1 MKVIKSNLFSTY
13 NNNSTVVAI
22 GSFDGLHKGHQKI
35 IKKTIKIAEKR
46 NMKSGVFSFS
56 PHPLEVIAPERSPS
70 FLVSRRQKLNI
81 LEELGIDYFFEQE
94 FTEEFSKLTF
104 EEFISN
110 IMIDKIGVKH
120 IIVGSDFKFGK
131 NQSGNTEK
139 LKKLSSKYNINTKII
154 PIIKKNTNKISSTN
168 IRKLIKAGRVSEV
181 KKYLGR
187 NYKIEGTV
195 VTGEGRGRK
204 LGIPTANLNLTTDY
218 VLPPKG
224 VYAAKVYTGDQEF
237 KSVVNFGEKPTFSS
251 GNYTIEAHILDLE
264 KNLYGDLLEVEL
276 YEFIREEEK
285 FSDEEELISKIESDI
300 LYTRNILC

>member
-131 NQSGNTEK
+131 NQIGNTEK

-251 GNYTIEAHILDLE
+251 GTYTIEAHILDLE